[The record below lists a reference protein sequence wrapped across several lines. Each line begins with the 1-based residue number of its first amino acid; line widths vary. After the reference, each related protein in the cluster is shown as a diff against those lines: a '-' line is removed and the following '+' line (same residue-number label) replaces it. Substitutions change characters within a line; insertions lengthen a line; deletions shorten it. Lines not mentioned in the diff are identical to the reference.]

1 MIVRSLAELA
11 AELDG
16 DVVRDG
22 STLIHGVA
30 GIREAMPGDITF
42 LANTRYE
49 SYLTETR
56 ASAVICSREPRFA
69 ALLATQTLGIA
80 RPHRVA
86 EQPCGLAT
94 TKALERVEQIVCVR
108 VVPMAQ
114 DLGAGPWTR

>member
-1 MIVRSLAELA
+1 MIVRTLAELA

-16 DVVRDG
+16 DVVGDG

-56 ASAVICSREPRFA
+56 ASAASDFGGP
-69 ALLATQTLGIA
+69 LGLGICFTPQVA
-80 RPHRVA
+80 SHPCTAPRP
-86 EQPCGLAT
+86 
-94 TKALERVEQIVCVR
+94 ISI
-108 VVPMAQ
+108 
-114 DLGAGPWTR
+114 